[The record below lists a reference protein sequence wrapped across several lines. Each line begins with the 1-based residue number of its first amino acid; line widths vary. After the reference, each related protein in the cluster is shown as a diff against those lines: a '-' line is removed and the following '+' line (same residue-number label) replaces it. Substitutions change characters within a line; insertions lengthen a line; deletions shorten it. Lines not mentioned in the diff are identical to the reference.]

1 MKLLM
6 KKALN
11 ELTNLQSGETF
22 LLKDLFKGYEW
33 NRLDRNIRLKLGIL
47 FLNEINT
54 NSYLN
59 NLEEH
64 LEWQEINKNIKER
77 YLNYV

>member
-11 ELTNLQSGETF
+11 ELTNLQRGDF

-33 NRLDRNIRLKLGIL
+33 NRLDRNIRLKLG
-47 FLNEINT
+47 
-54 NSYLN
+54 LN
-59 NLEEH
+59 NFKPSVPANVYSRIIYTNTRPKLN
-64 LEWQEINKNIKER
+64 LVKNYIKS
-77 YLNYV
+77 

>member
-54 NSYLN
+54 NS
-59 NLEEH
+59 
-64 LEWQEINKNIKER
+64 
-77 YLNYV
+77 

>member
-33 NRLDRNIRLKLGIL
+33 NRLDRNIRLKLG
-47 FLNEINT
+47 
-54 NSYLN
+54 LN
-59 NLEEH
+59 NFKPSVPDNVYSRIIYTNTRPKLN
-64 LEWQEINKNIKER
+64 LLKNYIKS
-77 YLNYV
+77 

>member
-11 ELTNLQSGETF
+11 ELTNLQSGEF

-33 NRLDRNIRLKLGIL
+33 NRLDRNIRLKLG
-47 FLNEINT
+47 
-54 NSYLN
+54 LN
-59 NLEEH
+59 NFKPSVPANVYSRIIYTNTSPKLN
-64 LEWQEINKNIKER
+64 LLKNYIKS
-77 YLNYV
+77 

>member
-11 ELTNLQSGETF
+11 ELTNLQSGEF

-59 NLEEH
+59 
-64 LEWQEINKNIKER
+64 IKAIEKTSS
-77 YLNYV
+77 N